1 MTKVFIFDVYFEKD
15 LHRNRWEVANH
26 LSYQPYETLKTS
38 FFLTLQGYKVLR
50 KSRIVWTTECLKKD
64 KNSHGELSSTSEVP
78 RLQVFWIDLERNH
91 SECSYYSYIIILRK
105 QLFKKGSSSSRYIA
119 QMTSFLYPINKI
131 NKYYLWAVVVLK
143 LWKRSPNYTQPLSVF
158 QIIYRQWKLEKFVL
172 VRCFRGLRVMIFL
185 CNNFLYRVL
194 LHNKRLLREVSE
206 AFDFGCSSSFLLNHK
221 QLTLQEIRW

>member
-1 MTKVFIFDVYFEKD
+1 MFGQ
-15 LHRNRWEVANH
+15 RNALQKIRIHTANI
-26 LSYQPYETLKTS
+26 Q
-38 FFLTLQGYKVLR
+38 VLP
-50 KSRIVWTTECLKKD
+50 
-64 KNSHGELSSTSEVP
+64 EVP
-78 RLQVFWIDLERNH
+78 RLQVFWTDLERNH
-91 SECSYYSYIIILRK
+91 SECAFYSYIIILRK
-105 QLFKKGSSSSRYIA
+105 QLFKKGSSSSRYVA
-119 QMTSFLYPINKI
+119 QMTSFLHPINKI

-158 QIIYRQWKLEKFVL
+158 QIIYRQWKLKKFVL

-206 AFDFGCSSSFLLNHK
+206 AFDFGCSSSLLLNHK